1 MNTQADEPV
10 VNTKKSIKSQAN
22 YHVRRA
28 LEIVDE
34 MKHEQL
40 LIRYW
45 KENNR
50 INFVSD
56 AIKIL
61 LRRPLMPVEPLDVDI
76 EHTYDDSELEPCD

>member
-1 MNTQADEPV
+1 MNTQADQPA
-10 VNTKKSIKSQAN
+10 VNAKKAIKSHAN

-34 MKHEQL
+34 MKYTEL
-40 LIRYW
+40 W
-45 KENNR
+45 KWHQTDNPR

-61 LRRPLMPVEPLDVDI
+61 LRRPLMPVEP
-76 EHTYDDSELEPCD
+76 